1 MDTAGFVSR
10 LLRNPAEAEVDRFL
24 QTRSGKQM
32 VQLFRLIPEPAAQ
45 AALTARLL
53 LLAPQVMSGR
63 HRFVAPE
70 KAKKALNAFVG
81 FRCYYISIPH
91 FKSWP
96 MKKLSN
102 LIGLLWETDP
112 NKSLWSLMTKAW
124 SAIRD
129 QIGKDRAPLD
139 QFFSLIC
146 PHLNMPTPESYLA
159 VLGWSVSINEEGDP
173 TISHDGSSRSAC
185 VGAGLSD
192 TALSVQ
198 DIIAYVQ
205 SMGYASTY
213 VADVNTTSPT
223 FLGHSANSTAEKSN
237 LAGAATPA
245 VAPATDRRITARN
258 KRRAKREL
266 AKVTGLRADLEQD
279 ILNAHRVDPGRAGE
293 YMPDHYPTPAAVN
306 YDPIPFYDQL
316 VGYFDSP
323 IPNFQDDAAMSSG
336 ATLIDATPVSDDTLH
351 GEMDDIVSNAAFF
364 QSDFDAFRPGADG
377 DATLPTFD
385 DVFNA

>member
-1 MDTAGFVSR
+1 MNPEDFVSR

-53 LLAPQVMSGR
+53 LLVPPATGGHHGSA
-63 HRFVAPE
+63 APE

-81 FRCYYISIPH
+81 FRGYYISIPH

-129 QIGKDRAPLD
+129 QIGKDKAPLD
-139 QFFSLIC
+139 QFFSIIC
-146 PHLNMPTPESYLA
+146 PHLNVPTPESYLV
-159 VLGWSVSINEEGDP
+159 VLGWSVSLNEEGDP

-192 TALSVQ
+192 IALSVE

-213 VADVNTTSPT
+213 VANANTASPT
-223 FLGHSANSTAEKSN
+223 FLGRSVNAAAEKSN
-237 LAGAATPA
+237 LALVATPT
-245 VAPATDRRITARN
+245 VASVTDRRIIARN
-258 KRRAKREL
+258 KRRAKREI
-266 AKVTGLRADLEQD
+266 ARTTGLRAGLEQD
-279 ILNAHRVDPGRAGE
+279 ILNAHRADPGRAGE
-293 YMPDHYPTPAAVN
+293 YMPDRYPTTTAVN
-306 YDPIPFYDQL
+306 YDPTPFYDQI

-323 IPNFQDDAAMSSG
+323 VPNSQDDAAMLSE
-336 ATLIDATPVSDDTLH
+336 ATLIDATSVSDDVFH
-351 GEMDDIVSNAAFF
+351 GEMDDIFSNATFY
-364 QSDFDAFRPGADG
+364 QTDFDPFRPGANE
-377 DATLPTFD
+377 DATLPAFD

>member
-1 MDTAGFVSR
+1 
-10 LLRNPAEAEVDRFL
+10 
-24 QTRSGKQM
+24 
-32 VQLFRLIPEPAAQ
+32 
-45 AALTARLL
+45 
-53 LLAPQVMSGR
+53 MSGR

-139 QFFSLIC
+139 QFFYSSALTSTC
-146 PHLNMPTPESYLA
+146 LRQ
-159 VLGWSVSINEEGDP
+159 
-173 TISHDGSSRSAC
+173 SHTLRFLD
-185 VGAGLSD
+185 GLSQLTKRAIPRSPMMALPGLPASVLDFRTLRYLFKTLLPMFSQWD
-192 TALSVQ
+192 THLPMSLMSTPHHQLSS
-198 DIIAYVQ
+198 DIR
-205 SMGYASTY
+205 
-213 VADVNTTSPT
+213 SP
-223 FLGHSANSTAEKSN
+223 LTAEKSN
-237 LAGAATPA
+237 LARAATPA
-245 VAPATDRRITARN
+245 VAPATDRRITAP
-258 KRRAKREL
+258 AS
-266 AKVTGLRADLEQD
+266 AASLEQD

-364 QSDFDAFRPGADG
+364 QSDFDAFRPAPTGMQPFHLRRCFQRLTSPSPELCLHKLSIQ
-377 DATLPTFD
+377 DAHHSINDSSFLRD
-385 DVFNA
+385 

>member
-1 MDTAGFVSR
+1 MATADFVAR

-53 LLAPQVMSGR
+53 LLAPPVMSGR
-63 HRFVAPE
+63 RFITSE

-102 LIGLLWETDP
+102 LIGLLWDADP
-112 NKSLWSLMTKAW
+112 NKSLWSLMAKAW

-129 QIGKDRAPLD
+129 QIGKDKAPLD

-146 PHLNMPTPESYLA
+146 PHLNIPTPESYLA

-173 TISHDGSSRSAC
+173 TISRDGSSRSASI
-185 VGAGLSD
+185 GAGLSD
-192 TALSVQ
+192 FALSVE

-213 VADVNTTSPT
+213 VANANTTSPT
-223 FLGHSANSTAEKSN
+223 FLGHSGNSTGEKSN
-237 LAGAATPA
+237 LAVATTPT
-245 VAPATDRRITARN
+245 VAPVIDRRIIARN
-258 KRRAKREL
+258 KRRARREL
-266 AKVTGLRADLEQD
+266 AMVNGPRAGLEQD
-279 ILNAHRVDPGRAGE
+279 ILNAHRADTSRAGQP
-293 YMPDHYPTPAAVN
+293 MPDRYPTPAPVN
-306 YDPIPFYDQL
+306 YDLNPFYDQL

-323 IPNFQDDAAMSSG
+323 TPNFQDDADMFSG
-336 ATLIDATPVSDDTLH
+336 TALIDATSVSGGNLH
-351 GEMDDIVSNAAFF
+351 GDMDDIISNTAFF
-364 QSDFDAFRPGADG
+364 QADFDAFRPGANE
-377 DATLPTFD
+377 DATLPAFD
-385 DVFNA
+385 DAPNA